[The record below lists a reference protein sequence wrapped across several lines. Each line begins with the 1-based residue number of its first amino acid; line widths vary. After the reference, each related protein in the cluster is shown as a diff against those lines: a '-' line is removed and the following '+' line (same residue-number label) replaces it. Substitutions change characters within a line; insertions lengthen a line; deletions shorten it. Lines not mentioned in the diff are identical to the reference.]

1 MATLAPDIKAL
12 QARATQQAKTAKTEQ
27 DALLQA
33 TKSSDVSGQ
42 QAAGSALAK
51 SGNALVSGFGQG
63 LAAVSAIK
71 EGSSRKKAL
80 EQLKTQVETQAAK
93 QQELLTLAE
102 EAKVTQQNTAN
113 AAPTMIDI
121 ISAVNNGT
129 ITPEEGDS
137 RLTQAIIGTNPNR
150 LEGTQ
155 ASWNSEA
162 QRIDL
167 VKDGVVDSEGINNI
181 INLLPTEELKFA
193 ANESLYGAATKQAQ
207 AEAQADIATAEAKAE
222 AGRGATRDERIGLGL
237 ESTTQRT
244 QEVATPVSESVL
256 IKSGGAFQSPEA
268 LSAANNANQKIWQNR
283 VGAILENA
291 PVVTETLN
299 SYRQAADILKNADKD
314 LTGFGAEQVQ
324 ILSRV
329 GQALDLNVNEED
341 IANRGKLQ
349 SLFKD
354 AAIKKLQTFKGA
366 TTDFEFKQSE
376 LAGAN
381 PDRTP
386 KENLLILETVAGAA
400 EKESLRAPFL
410 QQYTEGQ
417 PALLIQAENRFNQF
431 LKQVPS
437 STNNKE
443 EILQQYMNPSFKPVL
458 DDNGLYTGSVIQEVD
473 TPSTI
478 GTASGVNQF
487 VDQNSIQAELQRR
500 GLR

>member
-27 DALLQA
+27 EALLQA

-102 EAKVTQQNTAN
+102 EAKVTLQNTAN
-113 AAPTMIDI
+113 AAPTMIDV

-222 AGRGATRDERIGLGL
+222 AGRNATRDERIGLGL

-244 QEVATPVSESVL
+244 QE
-256 IKSGGAFQSPEA
+256 IGGGFQ
-268 LSAANNANQKIWQNR
+268 Q
-283 VGAILENA
+283 
-291 PVVTETLN
+291 
-299 SYRQAADILKNADKD
+299 
-314 LTGFGAEQVQ
+314 
-324 ILSRV
+324 
-329 GQALDLNVNEED
+329 
-341 IANRGKLQ
+341 
-349 SLFKD
+349 
-354 AAIKKLQTFKGA
+354 
-366 TTDFEFKQSE
+366 
-376 LAGAN
+376 
-381 PDRTP
+381 
-386 KENLLILETVAGAA
+386 AA
-400 EKESLRAPFL
+400 EKALVQGFEDRVSLINTDAATARGQQRPLDLLVNNVDTANTGAAAPYLRAVDSV
-410 QQYTEGQ
+410 
-417 PALLIQAENRFNQF
+417 
-431 LKQVPS
+431 LKQGG
-437 STNNKE
+437 
-443 EILQQYMNPSFKPVL
+443 FDAGL
-458 DDNGLYTGSVIQEVD
+458 DPTGDLSQVA
-473 TPSTI
+473 
-478 GTASGVNQF
+478 TASEEFIKPYIEAQGKGFTDADRKAVERSIAGIGNSKEANRAFVTFANVNNQLKLQKQRLASQLIKEGRAQELESVMDNF
-487 VDQNSIQAELQRR
+487 DQQAGRTVISAINLVKKNRDVSLKDLMGRINSRLNQGE
-500 GLR
+500 